1 MRSLT
6 PKTIAIASLLAVVP
20 LAGAYAA
27 SDPAEPILN
36 NMSKL
41 EGSRLEALVGQ
52 ADSVRQGVA
61 VAQQDKE
68 IDGAQARMLDARVD
82 GVRRDAERVAAADHG
97 KIPTSR
103 YHEFMR
109 QLDNVNAHMH
119 DHTGYPGKDISSIF
133 SS

>member
-6 PKTIAIASLLAVVP
+6 PKTIAIATLLAVVP
-20 LAGAYAA
+20 LAGAYAE
-27 SDPAEPILN
+27 SDPGAPIAN
-36 NMSKL
+36 NKL

-68 IDGAQARMLDARVD
+68 INGTQARMFDARVD

-97 KIPTSR
+97 KIPMSR
-103 YHEFMR
+103 YQELMR
-109 QLDNVNAHMH
+109 RLDNVNAHMQ
-119 DHTGYPGKDISSIF
+119 DHTGYPGKDVSSIF

>member
-6 PKTIAIASLLAVVP
+6 PKTIAIATLLAVVP

-27 SDPAEPILN
+27 SDPAEPTLN
-36 NMSKL
+36 NINKL
-41 EGSRLEALVGQ
+41 EGSRLEAMVGQ
-52 ADSVRQGVA
+52 IDSVRQGVA

-68 IDGAQARMLDARVD
+68 ITGAQARMFDARVD

-97 KIPTSR
+97 KIPMSN
-103 YHEFMR
+103 YHQLMR
-109 QLDNVNAHMH
+109 RLDNVNAHIQ
-119 DHTGYPGKDISSIF
+119 DHTGYPGKDASSIF